1 MNHTLFTLLEAA
13 AARYGDRSAVC
24 YEGRTLT
31 YGALLD
37 SSNRLAATLVE
48 HGAGPGEQVAF
59 CFRKSIDAIVTMFAL
74 IRTGACYVP
83 LDPAWPAE
91 RCAMICEDV
100 SIRLWT
106 GSGPPTAGLGGIER
120 AICSSLA
127 GAGSASGRGTTVD
140 AGRASGG
147 ESESVSIM
155 TLSDAM
161 QTAPP
166 AWAPREP
173 AGGIA
178 NLLFTSGSTG
188 RPKGVQITT
197 LSLLHY
203 SQWVVDFFGLT
214 AEDRVANHAPY
225 NFDLSTLDIFAAV
238 RAGAAM
244 VPVPEKHKIFPYQ
257 MAKYIADER
266 ITTWYSVPSALI
278 MMQLRG
284 KLREH
289 DLSALRHVIFAGEV
303 MPKPALQAIAAE
315 LPPVTLTNLYGPTE
329 TNVCTY
335 HACTAADLAD
345 DGPVPIGK
353 PISDTRVWIVDDA
366 MRPVPTGDAGELL
379 VAGPTV
385 TTGYFG
391 DLVKT
396 AERLVS
402 APDGDGTAYRTG
414 DRVRARAD
422 GVLLFEGRIDR
433 MIKARGHRIEPG
445 EIEAALAKHPLV
457 KEAAVVPIP
466 DPVFG
471 NRIKACLAPRDG
483 ASLVEADLAAFC
495 KTHLPPYM
503 LPDVW
508 AFYPALPRT
517 DREKI
522 DLQQLMST

>member
-1 MNHTLFTLLEAA
+1 MTQTLFTLLEAA
-13 AARYGDRSAVC
+13 AARYGDRPAVC
-24 YEGRTLT
+24 YEGRTLG
-31 YGALLD
+31 YAALLD
-37 SSNRLAATLVE
+37 ASSRLAEALADS
-48 HGAGPGEQVAF
+48 GAGPGEQVAF

-91 RCAMICEDV
+91 RMAMICEDA

-106 GSGPPTAGLGGIER
+106 GSGPPAAGLGGIDR

-127 GAGSASGRGTTVD
+127 GAGSASGSGTTVD

-147 ESESVSIM
+147 GSGSVSIM

-161 QTAPP
+161 QAAPP

-188 RPKGVQITT
+188 RPKGVRITT

-244 VPVPEKHKIFPYQ
+244 VPVPEKLKMFPYQ

-366 MRPVPTGDAGELL
+366 MRPVPAGDAGELL

-385 TTGYFG
+385 TSGYFG
-391 DLVKT
+391 DAVKT
-396 AERLVS
+396 AERLVP

-422 GVLLFEGRIDR
+422 GVLMFEGRIDR

-445 EIEAALAKHPLV
+445 EIEAALAKHPAV
-457 KEAAVVPIP
+457 KESAVVPIP

-495 KTHLPPYM
+495 RAHLPPYM

-508 AFYPALPRT
+508 AFYPSLPRT